1 MSLRLSAHRCSTAN
15 LRAAYPFLS
24 AGSLG
29 GDGVYIGRDR
39 LGGSFCYDPW
49 ELYPDRRRGYA
60 GILTGPNMLVAG
72 MLGRRK
78 SSLVKTYLKRQEV
91 FGRKVGHPRPQG

>member
-1 MSLRLSAHRCSTAN
+1 MSLRLPAHRCSTAN

-24 AGSLG
+24 AGGLG

-78 SSLVKTYLKRQEV
+78 SSLVKTYLQAPGGLRAQ
-91 FGRKVGHPRPQG
+91 GGHPRPQG